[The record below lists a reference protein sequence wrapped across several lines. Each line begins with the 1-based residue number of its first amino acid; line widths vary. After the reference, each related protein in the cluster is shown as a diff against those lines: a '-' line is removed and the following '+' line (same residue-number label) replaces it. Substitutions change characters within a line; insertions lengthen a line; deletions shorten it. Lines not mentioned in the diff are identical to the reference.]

1 MAYSHEK
8 YLQNKEA
15 AKAAQKRYYL
25 KNREKILARQKKYDS
40 EHKEQI
46 NKRHKEKK
54 YYRAG
59 RILLE

>member
-1 MAYSHEK
+1 MVYSHEK

-46 NKRHKEKK
+46 NKDPIRVSNSTFFFS
-54 YYRAG
+54 
-59 RILLE
+59 